1 MAYEFDH
8 VHLKAVDPGAVADW
22 YVRSFNFTI
31 ERDWVR
37 ASGDRFV
44 RCQTTDGSVIN
55 ISGARTD
62 ERMGDA
68 DASAHWGLEHFGI
81 KVDDIDAEIG
91 RLSGLGAELMEG
103 PLDQPGGLRI
113 AFIKAPGGAR
123 IELLQHPA

>member
-8 VHLKAVDPGAVADW
+8 VHLKAVDPGAVAEW
-22 YVRSFNFTI
+22 YVKAFNFTI

-37 ASGDRFV
+37 ESGDRFV

-62 ERMGDA
+62 EAMGDA
-68 DASAHWGLEHFGI
+68 DSSAHWGLEHFGI
-81 KVDDIDAEIG
+81 KVDDIDAAIE
-91 RLSGLGAELMEG
+91 RLTGLGAEHIEG